1 MWDVQGLLIYLEG
14 ICSFLWCTVGKMWN
28 FKSTIF
34 KMAICLN
41 IPCFIF
47 PGEMFG
53 MIRPNNWVHIA
64 KCISLI
70 VVGVCDLIYVHA
82 QNLPSRKTN
91 LVHTCVVGEHAYSI
105 SLRIPQPCKR
115 LNLAAIHQ
123 SLWVNYGLDMLKFPT
138 NNKCHVFVCGW
149 EHVCS
154 KINLR
159 FQKILLVVFSQAL
172 VTCAIC

>member
-1 MWDVQGLLIYLEG
+1 MW
-14 ICSFLWCTVGKMWN
+14 T
-28 FKSTIF
+28 FKSIIF

-53 MIRPNNWVHIA
+53 MIRPNNWAHIA

-91 LVHTCVVGEHAYSI
+91 LAHTCVVGEHAYSI

-123 SLWVNYGLDMLKFPT
+123 FLWVNYGLDMLKFPT

-154 KINLR
+154 KISLR

-172 VTCAIC
+172 VTCSICDYSPIFGQQCNII

>member
-1 MWDVQGLLIYLEG
+1 
-14 ICSFLWCTVGKMWN
+14 
-28 FKSTIF
+28 
-34 KMAICLN
+34 MAICLN
-41 IPCFIF
+41 IPCFF
-47 PGEMFG
+47 VPGEMFG
-53 MIRPNNWVHIA
+53 MIRPNNWAHIA

-91 LVHTCVVGEHAYSI
+91 LAHTCVVGEHAYSI

-123 SLWVNYGLDMLKFPT
+123 FLWVNYGLDMLKFPT

-154 KINLR
+154 KISLR
-159 FQKILLVVFSQAL
+159 FKKILLVVFSQAL
-172 VTCAIC
+172 VTCSICDLPFLDSNVISSNHYLLNTLIASRRKAYPGEL